1 MAEEF
6 EIVRNANPSLV
17 KNAQADVGV
26 VFQGENQAGL
36 LIGGLVKEKP
46 NAKATKRVEE
56 NEYDPETD
64 NVPLPDTNP
73 FSQDIKDKNDLAR
86 QRIIPLLN
94 PMSKSGG
101 IRLNSIESEIN
112 TEIAKEKAK
121 PEPDQKKLD
130 AYEKEKQLIDTKRK
144 LGDRGREGIVFP
156 PRV

>member
-17 KNAQADVGV
+17 KNAQAEVGV
-26 VFQGENQAGL
+26 LFQGENQAGL
-36 LIGGLVKEKP
+36 VNDGLVKQKP

-56 NEYDPETD
+56 KEYDPKTD

-73 FSQDIKDKNDLAR
+73 FSEALKLKNDTAR

-101 IRLNSIESEIN
+101 IRLNSIEAELN

-121 PEPDQKKLD
+121 PEPDQKKID
-130 AYEKEKQLIDTKRK
+130 QYDKEKQLIDTKRK

-156 PRV
+156 KG